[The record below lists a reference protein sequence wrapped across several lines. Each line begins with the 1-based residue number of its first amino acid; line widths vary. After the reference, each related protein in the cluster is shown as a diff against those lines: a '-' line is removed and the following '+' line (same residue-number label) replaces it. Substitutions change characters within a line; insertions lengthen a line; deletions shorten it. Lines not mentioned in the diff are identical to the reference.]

1 MVRTTRG
8 DKEVGATE
16 IGKLR
21 VPIPEDLEGAM
32 PTLVIWGWLPT
43 PNPVGVEE
51 LIVVVMVQVLWSLG
65 SVAGTVNLPFQV
77 RTRSVPTATTV
88 SSEAVAMR
96 G

>member
-8 DKEVGATE
+8 DKEVGATV

-51 LIVVVMVQVLWSLG
+51 LIVVVMVQFLRSLG
-65 SVAGTVNLPFQV
+65 SAADTVILPFQV
-77 RTRSVPTATTV
+77 
-88 SSEAVAMR
+88 
-96 G
+96 

>member
-1 MVRTTRG
+1 M
-8 DKEVGATE
+8 
-16 IGKLR
+16 
-21 VPIPEDLEGAM
+21 
-32 PTLVIWGWLPT
+32 
-43 PNPVGVEE
+43 GVEE
-51 LIVVVMVQVLWSLG
+51 LIGVAMVQVLWSLG